1 MSGVRPVDLNQP
13 LFSSGEFSPEGEAL
27 NNNTLKTRQH
37 PFLPEASFGL
47 RVLSL
52 PASVCV
58 CVRVCASTPSLSAR

>member
-37 PFLPEASFGL
+37 PFL
-47 RVLSL
+47 SL
-52 PASVCV
+52 FIPQNTTLAHYQPKVV
-58 CVRVCASTPSLSAR
+58 